1 MKCPKCSSNNPVLA
15 KVCDACGF
23 SPLTPGPEDGEALQL
38 AERINANL
46 AALKS
51 AAPAGSFG
59 SMALGFLILPTCGL
73 AWIAHKAWQ
82 VFAHPKRSAGE
93 ALLRLGED
101 VRTAET
107 SFGSD
112 PSFRSLVAQARR
124 EMDERTS
131 ATRLS
136 FKQTLTGLAAF
147 AVCAAVVAGGMA
159 ISSSRKA
166 AAEKA
171 RLAAAAAEVER
182 RAGLVVSKLQEGA
195 IEDAVAALKQIPSAD
210 VATALQRQPSI
221 AVVQLAASGDY
232 EGALARSSLVAD
244 AKARSV
250 VDTALAERAL
260 KALSAD
266 YDHAKAS
273 ALAGRIS
280 PESRRAQALDAA
292 ISAEARR
299 MIDANRY
306 QDAKALIAAISSAAL
321 RDELENRIK
330 SRLE

>member
-23 SPLTPGPEDGEALQL
+23 SPLKPGPEDTEALQL
-38 AERINANL
+38 AERINGNL

-51 AAPAGSFG
+51 AAPTGTFG
-59 SMALGFLILPTCGL
+59 SMALGFLVLPTLGL
-73 AWIAHKAWQ
+73 AWVANKAWQ

-101 VRTAET
+101 IRTAET

-112 PSFRSLVAQARR
+112 ASFRSLVVQARR
-124 EMDERTS
+124 ELDERTS

-136 FKQTLTGLAAF
+136 FKQTLMGLAAF
-147 AVCAAVVAGGMA
+147 ALCAAFIAGGMGIA
-159 ISSSRKA
+159 SAYRL

-171 RLAAAAAEVER
+171 KLAEASAELGR
-182 RAGLVVSKLQEGA
+182 RAGVVVARLHEGA
-195 IEDAVAALKQIPSAD
+195 VEDAVAALKQIPPFDLA
-210 VATALQRQPSI
+210 AALQRQPAI
-221 AVVQLAASGDY
+221 AIVQLAAAGDL
-232 EGALARSSLVAD
+232 EGALARTSLIGDATARPVAE
-244 AKARSV
+244 
-250 VDTALAERAL
+250 TALAERAL
-260 KALSAD
+260 TALGSD

-273 ALAGRIS
+273 TLAAKIL
-280 PESRRAQALDAA
+280 PEARRAQALDSA
-292 ISAEARR
+292 ISAEAGR

-306 QDAKALIAAISSAAL
+306 QDANALISAISSAAL
-321 RDELENRIK
+321 RGQLENRIK